1 MSMRINANNSYGA
14 GTGYNSTGV
23 SKKGDSASGTNKSK
37 KDANLEKFDSNKR
50 YHSLSEFANDLF
62 ALEKKWR
69 AQYKELTAD
78 SEINTIEELK
88 KQIEELFPEYKLV
101 SSRPKDVV
109 KGKNLLYIDD
119 RNLQKMLNDPSY
131 RTDVYAL
138 MRRELAAAPGWRIG
152 DDKWRL
158 TGSVFTLSDDN
169 PNVGGIP
176 YLGMCTS
183 MKVNSSNSF
192 SAKNNKVNIFSATQK
207 AKEKKAKKDQK
218 KAAEKKSK
226 KEQMLKE
233 IWEKERAKKREF
245 KEQLQ
250 RKASENKEQRNR
262 YNRQRVAKKYEKQ
275 LYGKK

>member
-1 MSMRINANNSYGA
+1 MSMGINANSSYGA

-23 SKKGDSASGTNKSK
+23 SKKEDSTSSTNKSK
-37 KDANLEKFDSNKR
+37 NSGNLAKFDSNKR

-62 ALEKKWR
+62 ALEKKWQV
-69 AQYKELTAD
+69 QYKELTAD
-78 SEINTIEELK
+78 SEINTIEDLK

-101 SSRPKDVV
+101 SSRPRDVV
-109 KGKNLLYIDD
+109 QGKNLLYIDD

-169 PNVGGIP
+169 PRVGGIP

-192 SAKNNKVNIFSATQK
+192 SAKSNKVNIFSATQK
-207 AKEKKAKKDQK
+207 AKEKKAKK
-218 KAAEKKSK
+218 KAAEKKK
-226 KEQMLKE
+226 KEQMLKD
-233 IWEKERAKKREF
+233 IWEKERAKKKEF

-250 RKASENKEQRNR
+250 RKASENKEKRNR
-262 YNRQRVAKKYEKQ
+262 YNRQQVAKKYEKQ